1 MAEISSLYS
10 SPALAAQL
18 TATKLLI
25 GEGKDELQVFTALLK
40 HLGIEFA
47 WDNAAFAELKS
58 FLINLFT
65 SQPAA
70 GEARNES

>member
-18 TATKLLI
+18 TATKLLT

-47 WDNAAFAELKS
+47 WDNVAFTELRNSLTTLYTTPLAE
-58 FLINLFT
+58 
-65 SQPAA
+65 PR
-70 GEARNES
+70 GER